1 MKKYICE
8 DPEGETGQGDTLEEA
23 FDNYANE
30 YVHGDGYRHP
40 TDCTFY
46 STKEL
51 KVIHRLK
58 TTITEVT

>member
-8 DPEGETGQGDTLEEA
+8 DQDGEMGFGDTLEES

-30 YVHGDGYRHP
+30 YVHGEGYSHS

-51 KVIHRLK
+51 KVVHKIK
-58 TTITEVT
+58 TTITEV